1 MHVECIPCP
10 IKISNAVKKS
20 TRARECLEE
29 VRALTS
35 GDPTC
40 VEIALLPRTREF
52 LSYLQSS
59 LGDTTGQPVA
69 DVRIPPPSAII
80 SPTLP
85 TTTHGWVNQVE
96 TISAIEGSPII
107 VPLANELGNVPLT
120 NAPAAFYPPSTLGL
134 YEYVGNID
142 QSSVLDFG
150 SVSYPAASS
159 STGEFIPH
167 CPASLLVPVQERASC
182 GENWDFLMPDI
193 AANYELAGPSTAFHS
208 QSDASPHKTRG
219 ETLGNAASWNE
230 DALGVWDTASSL
242 AERPFP
248 MVVLLYRGIRLRRF
262 SVPFLE
268 TSSMVWKF
276 VNYVLP

>member
-40 VEIALLPRTREF
+40 VEIERE
-52 LSYLQSS
+52 SS
-59 LGDTTGQPVA
+59 FH
-69 DVRIPPPSAII
+69 II

-150 SVSYPAASS
+150 SVPYPAASS
-159 STGEFIPH
+159 ST
-167 CPASLLVPVQERASC
+167 R
-182 GENWDFLMPDI
+182 
-193 AANYELAGPSTAFHS
+193 PSTAFHS
-208 QSDASPHKTRG
+208 QSHASPHETRG

-248 MVVLLYRGIRLRRF
+248 MVVLLYRGIPLRRF

-276 VNYVLP
+276 VNSVLP